1 MTTEITAVDPT
12 PSSKASDIV
21 SQSYNVIDITQNTG
35 TNGYYS
41 KFNTGT
47 SQSFMGTVGSSLLAG
62 AGRALPES
70 FKTDVQVLSDFR
82 LGTFLRR
89 KGIVSGDTAS
99 IVDGVID
106 FMRSDKS
113 GTSKLNVPRFSHT
126 TKFIPVILKSEFKL
140 AQSGGTSR
148 DNFYVIFDS
157 TPDKISFSKSAT
169 WNQKDFYGRSE
180 PIQVFASSSAI
191 TFSLTGMFFSDSEK
205 DHRDKIDLENRLF
218 AFVTPSKNH
227 FMPSPVEVRIG
238 EWKRLRCIVTSVTI
252 DSSGP
257 WRTSSTPISSTDGKG
272 TSLPSHSP
280 YMYEVTFNFTVVSEA
295 NTMQYAEDIVDV
307 GHNGGYTSAGELPP
321 DLLDIHTIN
330 DNKYKN
336 IGLLGSGIKS
346 GDNNTSIIYT
356 ISGNAGQEGTL
367 VGNEKTANFGN
378 TTAYLKSLGLPTD
391 ANGSTK
397 TAALAQ
403 ISSGLTA
410 TVQTAITRN
419 YGTQITKI
427 FGR

>member
-1 MTTEITAVDPT
+1 MTTEITSVDPT
-12 PSSKASDIV
+12 PSSKVSDII

-41 KFNTGT
+41 RFNTGT

-89 KGIVSGDTAS
+89 KGIISGDAAS

-113 GTSKLNVPRFSHT
+113 GAEALNVPRFSYAT
-126 TKFIPVILKSEFKL
+126 AFIPIVIKSEFKL
-140 AQSGGTSR
+140 AKNSGTGR

-205 DHRDKIDLENRLF
+205 DHVDKIKLENQLF

-257 WRTSSTPISSTDGKG
+257 WRNTSSIAKTSNTKG
-272 TSLPSHSP
+272 VTLPTHSP
-280 YMYEVTFNFTVVSEA
+280 YVYEVTFNFTVVSEA

-307 GHNGGYTSAGELPP
+307 GHNGGYTSPGELPP

-330 DNKYKN
+330 DNKYRN
-336 IGLLGSGIKS
+336 TGILGSGIKS

-367 VGNEKTANFGN
+367 VGDEKTAIFGN
-378 TTAYLKSLGLPTD
+378 TTEYLKSLGLPTD

-410 TVQTAITRN
+410 IVQTAITRN
-419 YGTQITKI
+419 YGNNITKI